1 MAHAQTEGMSTPS
14 SFRLQAVSSEAGD
27 PVTDEALV
35 AARRH
40 ARSATTAAGVRI
52 ESVAEPRRLRAVA
65 ELFAQVWGTPPGH
78 DPLASDVLR
87 AIAHAG
93 GAVHVAYKG
102 SRPVG
107 AAGAIFGPPRSGMVY
122 SLIAA
127 TRSSDRG
134 VGFAVK
140 QEQRAWA
147 LGHGASSMVWTFDPL
162 VSRNARFNLV
172 KLGAVAPTY
181 LVDFYGPLDDGVNAG
196 DETDRLTVVWSL
208 TSDRANDAAEGRY
221 PGVEGPDPEIATAD
235 SRLAPDGGPLV
246 SRDADSVW
254 CRVPADIVT
263 VRGAHPKLAAQWR
276 TAVRDIFLS
285 AIAEG
290 FVATAM
296 ARDGWYHLT
305 RKEAS

>member
-1 MAHAQTEGMSTPS
+1 MSTPS
-14 SFRLQAVSSEAGD
+14 SLRPPTASADAAD
-27 PVTDEALV
+27 PVTDESLE

-40 ARSATTAAGVRI
+40 ARSAAAAAGVRI
-52 ESVAEPRRLRAVA
+52 EPVTEPRRLRAVA
-65 ELFAQVWGTPPGH
+65 ELFAQVWETPPGH
-78 DPLASDVLR
+78 DPLASEVLR

-107 AAGAIFGPPRSGMVY
+107 ASGAIFGPPRSGTVY
-122 SLIAA
+122 SMIAA

-134 VGFAVK
+134 VGLAVK
-140 QEQRAWA
+140 QGQRAWA
-147 LGHGASSMVWTFDPL
+147 LGHGANSIVWTFDPL

-221 PGVEGPDPEIATAD
+221 PEVEGPDLDIATAD

-246 SRDADSVW
+246 ARGADSLW

-263 VRGAHPKLAAQWR
+263 VRGAHPTLAAQWR

-296 ARDGWYHLT
+296 TRDGWYHLT

>member
-1 MAHAQTEGMSTPS
+1 VPAQTRNMTAPLS
-14 SFRLQAVSSEAGD
+14 SRLQAASADAAD
-27 PVTDEALV
+27 PVTDEALEV
-35 AARRH
+35 ARRH
-40 ARSATTAAGVRI
+40 ARSAAAAAGVRI
-52 ESVAEPRRLRAVA
+52 EPVAEPRRLRAVA
-65 ELFAQVWGTPPGH
+65 DLFAQVWSTSPGH

-102 SRPVG
+102 SRAVG
-107 AAGAIFGPPRSGMVY
+107 AAVAIFGPPRSGMVY

-127 TRSSDRG
+127 TRRSDRG
-134 VGFAVK
+134 VGLAVK
-140 QEQRAWA
+140 QHQRAWA
-147 LGHGASSMVWTFDPL
+147 LGHGAHSMVWTFDPL
-162 VSRNARFNLV
+162 VGRNARFNLV

-208 TSDRANDAAEGRY
+208 TGGRANDAAEGRY
-221 PGVEGPDPEIATAD
+221 PEAEGPDLDIAAAD
-235 SRLAPDGGPLV
+235 SRLAPDGGLLV
-246 SRDADSVW
+246 ARDADSVW

-263 VRGAHPKLAAQWR
+263 VRGAHPQIAAQWR

-285 AIAEG
+285 AIEEG
-290 FVATAM
+290 FVATVM
-296 ARDGWYHLT
+296 TRDGWYHLT